1 MHHVEVL
8 SRSPVQPYAMKAT
21 KGIALHVWIQDETS
35 EQLAKL
41 SDILDMNKSEIAAR
55 LIVAG
60 MKTLSE
66 AGNRMP
72 LPLRFKLLD
81 EPLPPETAT
90 KARSNT
96 LRV

>member
-1 MHHVEVL
+1 
-8 SRSPVQPYAMKAT
+8 MKPT
-21 KGIALHVWIQDETS
+21 KGVTIHIWIQDETH
-35 EQLAKL
+35 EQLGKL
-41 SDILDMNKSEIAAR
+41 SDILEMTKSDICAR
-55 LIVAG
+55 LIAAG
-60 MKTLSE
+60 MKTLTD

-72 LPLRFKLLD
+72 LPLHFKLLD

>member
-1 MHHVEVL
+1 M
-8 SRSPVQPYAMKAT
+8 QPT
-21 KGIALHVWIQDETS
+21 KGTTVHIWVQDETNAQL
-35 EQLAKL
+35 EQL
-41 SDILDMNKSEIAAR
+41 SDILEMSKNDICGR

-60 MKTLSE
+60 LKALKES
-66 AGNRMP
+66 GNRMP

-81 EPLPPETAT
+81 EPLSPETAT